1 MNDRADPASPATLP
15 APLRVLY
22 IEDSAFDADL
32 ARRALVRASKDIGA
46 GIEVAIEVD
55 VATNMAE
62 GLLRLSH
69 PEAYDLV
76 LTDLSLPDGSGLDV
90 LTWVRNARLPLAVV
104 ILTGSGDQEAAI
116 AALKAGADDYL
127 VKRDDYLERLPRSL
141 LAVRERVRQRAER
154 GSRPLRVLQ
163 VDHNRFDVDLMHRHL
178 AQHAPHICVVSVPD
192 AVQALAQLPAGPA
205 EPANFDVLLVDY
217 RLPGM
222 DGLELTKLL
231 HEERA
236 LDLPIVLV
244 TGHGSE
250 EVAAAALRLGVD
262 DYLSK
267 HEGWLYEVS
276 ATLEKAHQRSHLARE
291 SAALERTSRR
301 LSHLI
306 AASPTILYSLRFDSG
321 QPCTDWVSDNI
332 QRLLGFTP
340 AQALQPR
347 WWLNHLHPEDLDQVL
362 QGMQGLMEQGH
373 LTHEYRFKDAQG
385 RTLWIRDELHLT
397 RGAQGQPVE
406 AVGAWV
412 DISEPHRDQA
422 LRRARNAVLDQLVAG
437 RALAVILEDIALR
450 LEAIDSSQR
459 VSILLLDERKGC
471 LVNGAAPSL
480 PGFYNAAV
488 QGLVPGEG
496 QGSCGTAAWRGETV
510 IVGNIDTHPYWQA
523 YLDVT
528 RRAGLR
534 ACWSVPFR
542 DEAGKVLGTFGIYRN
557 EPGEPSRADLE
568 LVEEFS
574 RLAALAVQKVRST
587 EALQQAS
594 AFFEATRDGVVITDL
609 TPRILAV
616 NRAYTDITGYGAE
629 EVLGRNPNLLKS
641 GRHDEA
647 FYQALWSSVVETG
660 HWQGEVW
667 NRRKNGELFPEWL
680 SISSVPDAHGL
691 PRAYVGVFTD
701 ISQLRQSEERLQH
714 LAHHDPLTGLPNRL
728 LALSRLQ
735 HALERAERRGEQVAV
750 LYLDL
755 DRFKNV
761 NDSLGHPVGDE
772 LLTLLAERLGN
783 RLREEDTLARLGGDE
798 FLLVLES
805 IQLPGQAATVA
816 QTLIDQ
822 LSKPFRLAGGQ
833 DIYIGVSIGISLY
846 PDDARSVTELIQHAD
861 MAMYQAKQS
870 GRNTYR
876 FHTEALS
883 AAASERLELETHL
896 RHALTHGE
904 FLLHYQPLLD
914 ARGGVS
920 GVEALVRWQPP
931 GQALVPPG
939 RFVPIAEDTGLI
951 VPLGE
956 WVLREACRQGRA
968 WIDAGQPQRV
978 MAVNL
983 SVRQFHAGDLVDTVR
998 RALADTGLPPQCLEL
1013 ELTESMFMDHAEQ
1026 SIATLQA
1033 LKALGLRLAI
1043 DDFGTG
1049 YSSLAYLKRFPI
1061 DKLKIDQSFV
1071 RGLAEDAN
1079 DRQIAA
1085 TIIAMAQVFKLEVLA
1100 EGVETSEQFAILDGL
1115 GCDFFQG
1122 YHFHRPAPAEQI
1134 QAWVAAKMSR

>member
-1 MNDRADPASPATLP
+1 M
-15 APLRVLY
+15 RVLY

-32 ARRALVRASKDIGA
+32 ARRALARASVG
-46 GIEVAIEVD
+46 IEVD
-55 VATNMAE
+55 VATTIAE
-62 GLLRLSH
+62 GLQRLNQ
-69 PEAYDLV
+69 PGVYDLV

-90 LTWVRNARLPLAVV
+90 LTWVRNAQLPLAVV

-141 LAVRERVRQRAER
+141 LAVRERVRQRTER

-163 VDHNRFDVDLMHRHL
+163 VDPNRFDVDLMRRHL
-178 AQHAPHICVVSVPD
+178 AQHAPHIRVVSVPD

-231 HEERA
+231 REERA
-236 LDLPIVLV
+236 LNLPIVLI

-267 HEGWLYEVS
+267 HEGWLYEVA
-276 ATLEKAHQRSHLARE
+276 ATLEKAHQRAHLARE
-291 SAALERTSRR
+291 SAALKRTSRR

-321 QPCTDWVSDNI
+321 PPRTDWVSDNI
-332 QRLLGFTP
+332 ERLLGFTP

-347 WWLNHLHPEDLDQVL
+347 WWLNHLHPEDRDQVL
-362 QGMQGLMEQGH
+362 QGMRNLAEQGQ
-373 LTHEYRFKDAQG
+373 LTHEYRFNDAHG
-385 RTLWIRDELHLT
+385 RTLWIRDELHLS
-397 RGAQGQPVE
+397 RDAQGQPVE

-437 RALAVILEDIALR
+437 QALPVILEDIALR
-450 LEAIDSSQR
+450 LEAIDPSQK
-459 VSILLLDERKGC
+459 VSIQLLDERRGC
-471 LVNGAAPSL
+471 LINGAAPSL
-480 PGFYNAAV
+480 PEEYNAAV
-488 QGLVPGEG
+488 QCLVPGEG

-510 IVGNIDTHPYWQA
+510 IVGDIDTHPYWQDWRDLA
-523 YLDVT
+523 

-534 ACWSVPFR
+534 ACWSLPFR
-542 DEAGKVLGTFGIYRN
+542 DEAGKVLGTFGIYRH
-557 EPGEPSRADLE
+557 EPGEPSKADQE

-574 RLAALAVQKVRST
+574 RLAALAVQKVRAT

-616 NRAYTDITGYGAE
+616 NRAFTDITGYSAE
-629 EVLGRNPNLLKS
+629 EVLGRNPSLVKS

-647 FYQALWSSVVETG
+647 FYQNMWHHLVAAG
-660 HWQGEVW
+660 YWQGEVW
-667 NRRKNGELFPEWL
+667 NRRKTGEIFPEWL
-680 SISSVPDAHGL
+680 SISAVPDFNGL
-691 PRAYVGVFTD
+691 PRAYVAVFTD

-728 LALSRLQ
+728 LVLSRLQ
-735 HALERAERRGEQVAV
+735 HAVDRAERHAQQVAV

-772 LLTLLAERLGN
+772 LLTLLASRLSS

-805 IQLPGQAATVA
+805 IHTPGQAATVA
-816 QTLIDQ
+816 QALIDA
-822 LSKPFRLAGGQ
+822 LATPFQLAGGQ
-833 DIYIGVSIGISLY
+833 EIFIGMSIGISLY
-846 PDDARSVTELIQHAD
+846 PADARSVTELIQHAD
-861 MAMYQAKQS
+861 MAMYLAKQS
-870 GRNTYR
+870 GRNTLR
-876 FHTEALS
+876 FHTAALS
-883 AAASERLELETHL
+883 AAASERMELETRL
-896 RHALTHGE
+896 RHALVNGE
-904 FLLHYQPLLD
+904 FLLHYQPLID
-914 ARGGVS
+914 SRGGVA

-931 GQALVPPG
+931 GKPLVPPG
-939 RFVPIAEDTGLI
+939 RFIPIAEDTGLI

-983 SVRQFHAGDLVDTVR
+983 SARQFHAGDLVDTVR
-998 RALADTGLPPQCLEL
+998 QALADTGLPAHCLEL
-1013 ELTESMFMDHAEQ
+1013 ELTESMFMDQAEQ
-1026 SIATLQA
+1026 AITLLQA
-1033 LKALGLRLAI
+1033 LKGLGLRLAI

-1071 RGLAEDAN
+1071 RGLADDAN

-1134 QAWVAAKMSR
+1134 QHWIAAKTPA